1 MTTRAELEAVTA
13 LRAIDFFS
21 DMHTSHL
28 KKLSTIT
35 DHVEFAKGDII
46 YQEGDENKMLY
57 LIQEGEVVVEMK
69 APNHTYAT
77 VLTIESGQL
86 LGWTSVFPGQRKRA
100 RARVIKPVR
109 AMTIDGER
117 LNHLFLSD
125 HKLEHVMMQRLI
137 KLVGE
142 RIYTTRRILL
152 ECCNDL
158 S

>member
-1 MTTRAELEAVTA
+1 MTTRTELGQVTA
-13 LRAIDFFS
+13 LRASGFFS

-28 KKLSTIT
+28 KKLTAIAGR
-35 DHVEFAKGDII
+35 VEFAKGDTI
-46 YQEGDENKMLY
+46 YQEGDENKTLF

-69 APNHTYAT
+69 APNGTYAT
-77 VLTIESGQL
+77 VLVVGPGQL
-86 LGWTSVFPGQRKRA
+86 LGWSSLFPGQRKRA
-100 RARVIKPVR
+100 RARVTKPVR

-125 HKLEHVMMQRLI
+125 HQLEHVVMQRLI

-142 RIYTTRRILL
+142 RVYATRQQLL
-152 ECCNDL
+152 ECCDDQ